1 MSNVFICT
9 DKPKTETEAE
19 TEKQTE
25 KANQTNIIISMGVF
39 ERIYSYQLSQPAKFT
54 LTLKHTHT
62 NPSTNTHTHIHEYKI
77 NKYVVQIF

>member
-1 MSNVFICT
+1 
-9 DKPKTETEAE
+9 
-19 TEKQTE
+19 
-25 KANQTNIIISMGVF
+25 MGVF

-62 NPSTNTHTHIHEYKI
+62 NTHTHIHEYKI